1 MKKIK
6 KVLLGFSILT
16 AFNIFSVNSFAM
28 KQNNNGK
35 IIENNSKNNCINTN
49 IKKKKYILGNSSK
62 NNHINT
68 NVKKKVY
75 IYNRKNNDLNE
86 AINTQQPSIN
96 SYETHEQELKK
107 AINNDL
113 NEAINTQQP
122 SFDSYETHEQ
132 KLEAIDQELEQ
143 YLKTIDSY
151 TEYLKASFQEFEE
164 EKEDEQISE
173 MFNSYY
179 KRLISSF
186 QNFEEFKKYL
196 KELAQECEQYL
207 ELSNPYNENER
218 NNNLNNSYNE
228 VEKNNS
234 LNSTICTEHAYDE
247 E

>member
-1 MKKIK
+1 
-6 KVLLGFSILT
+6 
-16 AFNIFSVNSFAM
+16 
-28 KQNNNGK
+28 
-35 IIENNSKNNCINTN
+35 
-49 IKKKKYILGNSSK
+49 
-62 NNHINT
+62 
-68 NVKKKVY
+68 
-75 IYNRKNNDLNE
+75 
-86 AINTQQPSIN
+86 
-96 SYETHEQELKK
+96 
-107 AINNDL
+107 
-113 NEAINTQQP
+113 
-122 SFDSYETHEQ
+122 
-132 KLEAIDQELEQ
+132 
-143 YLKTIDSY
+143 
-151 TEYLKASFQEFEE
+151 
-164 EKEDEQISE
+164 